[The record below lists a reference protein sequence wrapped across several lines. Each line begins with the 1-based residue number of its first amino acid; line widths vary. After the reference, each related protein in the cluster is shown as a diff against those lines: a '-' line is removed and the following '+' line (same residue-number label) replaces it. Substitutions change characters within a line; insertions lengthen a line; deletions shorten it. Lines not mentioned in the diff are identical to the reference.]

1 MLKNLADLQLHWL
14 IQQGK
19 HVEACKEVWFRRWGL
34 EYPKYKSASGVQKY
48 GE

>member
-1 MLKNLADLQLHWL
+1 MLKNLADLQLHRL

-19 HVEACKEVWFRRWGL
+19 HIEACKEIWQSRYGL
-34 EYPKYKSASGVQKY
+34 EYPFLKSASGVKKY